1 MEPRACIYCEG
12 EAANEEAFVWRG
24 KFCRGML
31 LCLRTCIHNRLTQS
45 GQVFSRPAA
54 LKNLAIHQVL
64 LRFFA
69 LQGGKIPCPAGII
82 RL

>member
-1 MEPRACIYCEG
+1 MHISLF
-12 EAANEEAFVWRG
+12 FVV
-24 KFCRGML
+24 
-31 LCLRTCIHNRLTQS
+31 RTCIHNRLTQS

-69 LQGGKIPCPAGII
+69 LQGGKIPCPACII

>member
-1 MEPRACIYCEG
+1 LGVKAKV
-12 EAANEEAFVWRG
+12 EAVPKVPPPLFGAF
-24 KFCRGML
+24 
-31 LCLRTCIHNRLTQS
+31 RTCIHNRLTPS
-45 GQVFSRPAA
+45 GQAFSRPAA

-69 LQGGKIPCPAGII
+69 LQGGKIPCPACII

>member
-1 MEPRACIYCEG
+1 M
-12 EAANEEAFVWRG
+12 AFKFLGQRQLG
-24 KFCRGML
+24 KLPSRWVSTILMVAI
-31 LCLRTCIHNRLTQS
+31 RTCIHNRLTPS

-69 LQGGKIPCPAGII
+69 LQGGKIPCPACII